1 MAYQLTNA
9 TSVEDLINKI
19 AAFAVTAGWTER
31 RNTLAG
37 SLRTVTLQKSGDN
50 INIYNLNTSGVYLR
64 GAVGYDA
71 GAAADSQPNQAGR
84 RALANTGTGPFS
96 NVFMFASNSPAEHV
110 HVVVEIASGVFRH
123 LTFGEVVKYGT
134 WTGGTFFD
142 AQFWDTASINA
153 NLWSYSGHHRLFDN
167 GSDFS
172 VDTKGGV
179 RCDYDG
185 SVNYFAPFG
194 TYSSSTPTQIVS
206 GGVGTALS
214 SYNAENNNRLSNFY
228 NRSINNLSGNTPLM
242 PIQLRARRAD
252 DYWSPIGEVPG
263 IRLLNMERFTPGDE
277 FTVGPDTWKVFPWT
291 RKGSGGSGQSYSLN
305 FAFAY
310 LKTP

>member
-31 RNTLAG
+31 RNSLVG

-64 GAVGYDA
+64 GAVGYDS
-71 GAAADSQPNQAGR
+71 GASADAQPNQSAW

-96 NVFMFASNSPAEHV
+96 NVFMFASNTPAEHV

-123 LTFGEVVKYGT
+123 ITFGEVVKYGT

-142 AQFWDTASINA
+142 AIYWG
-153 NLWSYSGHHRLFDN
+153 SGESGGNWADSRHHRLFDN
-167 GSDFS
+167 GSDTS
-172 VDTKGGV
+172 VNEKGAV

-185 SVNYFAPFG
+185 STNYFAPFG
-194 TYSSSTPTQIVS
+194 TRSTSPPTQLVS
-206 GGVGTALS
+206 GGMGPAS
-214 SYNAENNNRLSNFY
+214 SFANAENNNRVSNFY
-228 NRSINNLSGNTPLM
+228 SRSINNLSGNTPLM
-242 PIQLRARRAD
+242 PVQLRARRAD

-263 IRLLNMERFTPGDE
+263 IRFLNMERFVAGDE
-277 FTVGPDTWKVFPWT
+277 FTVGPDTWKVFPWVA
-291 RKGSGGSGQSYSLN
+291 KGGNPGSAN

-310 LKTP
+310 LKTL